1 MYFKAKNDGRT
12 GLFRHFPENL
22 FPAARSALKIVL
34 VGVAVSA
41 AAPVMASDVVMDS
54 QDDEA
59 LGVQA
64 AAPTD
69 ADFRAIFTSWKKM
82 DNVAHATVSI
92 PSRKPVDH
100 ISLTSNYGLHFDPFN
115 VHRRAQQVIDIPGPA
130 AHPRQPPAQVHAP

>member
-41 AAPVMASDVVMDS
+41 AAPVMASAVVMDS
-54 QDDEA
+54 QDDVA

-64 AAPTD
+64 AAPTA
-69 ADFRAIFTSWKKM
+69 ADFRAMFPSWKTM

-92 PSRKPVDH
+92 PSRKTVDN
-100 ISLTSNYGLHFDPFN
+100 ITSPSNYGRRSAPFIGP
-115 VHRRAQQVIDIPGPA
+115 RRAPPGHEHPA
-130 AHPRQPPAQVHAP
+130 TD

>member
-41 AAPVMASDVVMDS
+41 AAPVMASEVVMDS

-82 DNVAHATVSI
+82 DNRSAEHTSELQYLMRISYSVFGLNKE
-92 PSRKPVDH
+92 KPM
-100 ISLTSNYGLHFDPFN
+100 
-115 VHRRAQQVIDIPGPA
+115 
-130 AHPRQPPAQVHAP
+130 

>member
-1 MYFKAKNDGRT
+1 
-12 GLFRHFPENL
+12 
-22 FPAARSALKIVL
+22 
-34 VGVAVSA
+34 
-41 AAPVMASDVVMDS
+41 MASDVVMDS

-82 DNVAHATVSI
+82 DNVAHATVSL

-100 ISLTSNYGLHFDPFN
+100 ISLNSHYGVRSDHFHGNRSAHRTEEPRVRNACGSTSSVRWTPYH
-115 VHRRAQQVIDIPGPA
+115 
-130 AHPRQPPAQVHAP
+130 

>member
-12 GLFRHFPENL
+12 GLFLHFPENL

-54 QDDEA
+54 QDHEA

-69 ADFRAIFTSWKKM
+69 ADFRTIFTSWKTL
-82 DNVAHATVSI
+82 DNVAHAHVSI
-92 PSRKPVDH
+92 QRRKPDH
-100 ISLTSNYGLHFDPFN
+100 YIAMTERKTD
-115 VHRRAQQVIDIPGPA
+115 RE
-130 AHPRQPPAQVHAP
+130 

>member
-1 MYFKAKNDGRT
+1 MRRRPPISTRT
-12 GLFRHFPENL
+12 DTLFPYTTLCRSNL
-22 FPAARSALKIVL
+22 FPAARSALKIVH

-82 DNVAHATVSI
+82 DNEIGGASC
-92 PSRKPVDH
+92 RKRVCQ
-100 ISLTSNYGLHFDPFN
+100 Y
-115 VHRRAQQVIDIPGPA
+115 V
-130 AHPRQPPAQVHAP
+130 

>member
-59 LGVQA
+59 SGVQA

-69 ADFRAIFTSWKKM
+69 ADLRAIFTRSEE
-82 DNVAHATVSI
+82 HTSELQ
-92 PSRKPVDH
+92 
-100 ISLTSNYGLHFDPFN
+100 SLMRLSYAGFCLK
-115 VHRRAQQVIDIPGPA
+115 
-130 AHPRQPPAQVHAP
+130 

>member
-92 PSRKPVDH
+92 PSRKPVRSEEH
-100 ISLTSNYGLHFDPFN
+100 TSELQSPMRNSYA
-115 VHRRAQQVIDIPGPA
+115 V
-130 AHPRQPPAQVHAP
+130 